1 MQGGTRSY
9 EMARR
14 LVDRGHKVTMIT
26 SWREPGRGKSW
37 FVSDEGGIDVHW
49 LPVEYGNEM
58 GYAKRLQAF
67 TRFAA
72 GASQRAA
79 SLDTDVI
86 FATST
91 PLTIAL
97 PGVYAARKQKCPMV
111 FEVRDLWP
119 EMPIAIGALKNP
131 LLILAARRLEQFAYR
146 NSDYIVALSPGMAKG
161 VADSGFDAGKIVT
174 IPNGCDLDQFD
185 IEDSPDQ
192 VFRAQR
198 PELGDGPIVLYAGA
212 LGRVNGVDY
221 MVRLAAATWNLDP
234 SARFVVLGAGS
245 ELQSVKA
252 LANELGVLGKNFF
265 LYPQVPKAE
274 IGRAFAAA
282 SVVTSWI
289 VDLPAAEKN
298 SANKFFDGL
307 AAGRPVCLNHGGW
320 QAELLEEHGAGFSL
334 PRDFPE
340 AASILTSKLADKS
353 GLESSGLAARR
364 LAESEFS
371 RDKLARMLENTLV
384 RASGT

>member
-9 EMARR
+9 ELARR
-14 LVDRGHKVTMIT
+14 LVEYGHQVNMVT

-67 TRFAA
+67 TRFAV
-72 GASQRAA
+72 GASRRAA
-79 SLDTDVI
+79 SLDSDIV

-97 PGVYAARKQKCPMV
+97 PGVYAARKQKCPLV

-119 EMPIAIGALKNP
+119 EMPIAIGALRNP
-131 LLILAARRLEQFAYR
+131 LLIAAARQLEKFAYR
-146 NSDYIVALSPGMAKG
+146 NSDYIVALSPGMAQG
-161 VADSGFDAGKIVT
+161 VADSGFDASKIVT

-185 IEDSPDQ
+185 IENSPDQ

-221 MVRLAAATWNLDP
+221 MVRLAAATWTLDP

-245 ELQSVKA
+245 ELRSVKA
-252 LANELGVLGKNFF
+252 LADELGVLGKNFF

-274 IGRAFAAA
+274 IGGAFAAA
-282 SVVTSWI
+282 SIVTSWI

-320 QAELLEEHGAGFSL
+320 QAELLKEHGAGFSL
-334 PRDFPE
+334 PRDVSE
-340 AASILTSKLADKS
+340 AASILASKLADKS
-353 GLESSGLAARR
+353 GLKSSGLAARK

-371 RDKLARMLENTLV
+371 RDKLAMMLENTLI
-384 RASGT
+384 RASGI